1 MDVEFWLNSLEFRN
15 GLNINLEKNS
25 IVVFV
30 GPNNSG
36 KSRTLREIL
45 QLSKNNSN
53 NNLILDS
60 LKTYANGDGDDF
72 LKRIEGKRKGDSY
85 FYPGSSPNTSMAG
98 NTLKSNWNDLV
109 KGSQASSTSVSNFL
123 IKSMSTSSRLNLVTP
138 PNNID
143 FINEMHTHPIQVLKE
158 DTEKELQFSKYF

>member
-1 MDVEFWLNSLEFRN
+1 MDIEFWINSLEFKN

-45 QLSKNNSN
+45 QLSKNNSS

-60 LKTYANGDGDDF
+60 LKISANGDEHDF
-72 LKRIEGKRKGDSY
+72 LKRIE
-85 FYPGSSPNTSMAG
+85 SP
-98 NTLKSNWNDLV
+98 
-109 KGSQASSTSVSNFL
+109 
-123 IKSMSTSSRLNLVTP
+123 
-138 PNNID
+138 
-143 FINEMHTHPIQVLKE
+143 
-158 DTEKELQFSKYF
+158 